1 MSSQGQ
7 RLTPLEMLAKLVSF
21 DTVSSKSNL
30 PLIEFVE
37 SYLQSWNVPYVRVP
51 NETGDKAALY
61 ATIGPQDRGGIVLSG
76 HTDVVPVTG
85 QAWTSDPFTLRV
97 ENGRAY
103 GRGAVD
109 MKAFDAL
116 ALALIPE
123 FQAANLNTPI
133 HILLSYDEET
143 TCLGVVDVIR
153 RLGHDLPM
161 PKAAIVGEPTMMEV
175 VDAHKSVVT
184 FSTTV
189 HGFEAHS
196 SKPYLGASAV
206 MTAAELIAELNRIG
220 DEMMER
226 GDTSGRFDPP
236 YTTVHVGTI
245 AGGTARNILSK
256 SCSFHWEFRGLP
268 SLDPQ
273 EIPSRLETVR
283 AGGRAQAP
291 QPLRRVRAD
300 RDEARGGGAGPC
312 AGSGIVRGD
321 SRPAACRQEPARRPC
336 PSARR
341 RAIIR
346 RPAFRRS
353 SAVPARSIRRISR
366 TNTSRW
372 TSSRQ
377 ARPSCGGSL
386 RRVRVLDWSQLVMP
400 ALAAGIAR
408 LVGAGLR
415 RPWIGLDKPG
425 HDASR

>member
-1 MSSQGQ
+1 MPSPTGQ
-7 RLTPLEMLAKLVSF
+7 RLTPIEMLAKLVSF

-37 SYLQSWNVPYVRVP
+37 SYLQSWHVPYVRIL
-51 NETGDKAALY
+51 NETGDKAAIY

-76 HTDVVPVTG
+76 HTDVVPVIG

-116 ALALIPE
+116 ALAMIPE
-123 FQAANLNTPI
+123 FQAANLTTPI
-133 HILLSYDEET
+133 HIMLSYDEET
-143 TCLGVVDVIR
+143 TCLGVVDTIR

-161 PKAAIVGEPTMMEV
+161 PKAAIVGEPTMLEV

-184 FSTTV
+184 FTTTV

-268 SLDPQ
+268 SQDPQ
-273 EIPSRLETVR
+273 EIPSRLERFVQEVALKR
-283 AGGRAQAP
+283 LNRFGEFGRIETN
-291 QPLRRVRAD
+291 LEV
-300 RDEARGGGAGPC
+300 
-312 AGSGIVRGD
+312 
-321 SRPAACRQEPARRPC
+321 
-336 PSARR
+336 
-341 RAIIR
+341 
-346 RPAFRRS
+346 
-353 SAVPARSIRRISR
+353 AVPGLAPDPGSFAESFTLRIAGKNQ
-366 TNTSRW
+366 TQTVPFG
-372 TSSRQ
+372 TEAGHYQ
-377 ARPSCGGSL
+377 
-386 RRVRVLDWSQLVMP
+386 
-400 ALAAGIAR
+400 AAGIPTVVCGPGSIDQAHQPDEYITLDQLEAGAAFMRR
-408 LVGAGLR
+408 LAAAC
-415 RPWIGLDKPG
+415 
-425 HDASR
+425 ASS

>member
-7 RLTPLEMLAKLVSF
+7 RLTPLEMLSKLVSF
-21 DTVSSKSNL
+21 DTVSSNSNL
-30 PLIEFVE
+30 PLIDFVE
-37 SYLQSWNVPYVRVP
+37 SYLQSWNVPYIRVP
-51 NETGDKAALY
+51 NETGDKAAIY

-97 ENGRAY
+97 DNGRAY

-123 FQAANLNTPI
+123 FQTANLITPI

-273 EIPSRLETVR
+273 EIPARLERFVEEVALKR
-283 AGGRAQAP
+283 LNRFGEFGRIETK
-291 QPLRRVRAD
+291 LEV
-300 RDEARGGGAGPC
+300 
-312 AGSGIVRGD
+312 
-321 SRPAACRQEPARRPC
+321 
-336 PSARR
+336 
-341 RAIIR
+341 
-346 RPAFRRS
+346 
-353 SAVPARSIRRISR
+353 AVPGLA
-366 TNTSRW
+366 
-372 TSSRQ
+372 
-377 ARPSCGGSL
+377 PDPGSFAETFTL
-386 RRVRVLDWSQLVMP
+386 RLAGKNQTQTVPFGTEAGHYQ
-400 ALAAGIAR
+400 AAGIPTVVCGPGSIDQAHQPDEYITLDQLEAGAAFMRR
-408 LVGAGLR
+408 LAAMC
-415 RPWIGLDKPG
+415 
-425 HDASR
+425 ASS

>member
-1 MSSQGQ
+1 MPPTGQ

-37 SYLQSWNVPYVRVP
+37 SYLQSWHVPYVRIP
-51 NETGDKAALY
+51 NESGDKAAIY

-97 ENGRAY
+97 DNGRAY

-123 FQAANLNTPI
+123 FQAANLITPL

-153 RLGHDLPM
+153 RLGHDLPL
-161 PKAAIVGEPTMMEV
+161 PKASIVGEPTMMEV

-184 FSTTV
+184 FTTTV

-273 EIPSRLETVR
+273 EIPNRLERFAQEVALKR
-283 AGGRAQAP
+283 LNRFGEFGRIETKIE
-291 QPLRRVRAD
+291 V
-300 RDEARGGGAGPC
+300 
-312 AGSGIVRGD
+312 
-321 SRPAACRQEPARRPC
+321 
-336 PSARR
+336 
-341 RAIIR
+341 
-346 RPAFRRS
+346 
-353 SAVPARSIRRISR
+353 AVPGLA
-366 TNTSRW
+366 
-372 TSSRQ
+372 
-377 ARPSCGGSL
+377 PDPGSFAETFTL
-386 RRVRVLDWSQLVMP
+386 RLAGKNQTQTVPFGTEAGHYQ
-400 ALAAGIAR
+400 AAGIPTVVCGPGSIDQAHQPDEYITLDQLEAGAAFMRR
-408 LVGAGLR
+408 LAATC
-415 RPWIGLDKPG
+415 
-425 HDASR
+425 ASS